1 MNVDPLQLLG
11 WFKYAQ
17 YVVTDTFH
25 GSIMSMINHR
35 NFAVYCRDNA
45 NKLIDLLTS
54 FSLDDRVVSS
64 NENNISEV
72 LSHEIDYIA
81 FQSRLESY
89 RIRSSEWL
97 RNALDEKN

>member
-1 MNVDPLQLLG
+1 M
-11 WFKYAQ
+11 
-17 YVVTDTFH
+17 VTDTFH

-45 NKLIDLLTS
+45 NKLVDLLTS
-54 FSLDDRVVSS
+54 FSLDDRVISP

-72 LSHEIDYIA
+72 FSREIDYVA

-89 RIRSSEWL
+89 RTQSSEWL